1 MEYRAV
7 DVSRLVQGRERVY
20 LALIVLIQLSLLAGI
35 ALTGTWLVLAYFLVA
50 FAIAGVAHGMLV
62 GYLRGSAVRID
73 EHQFPDLHERLHAAG
88 KQLGMTRI
96 PEAYILQGDGL
107 LNAFATHF
115 FGRRYVVLYSDIVEP
130 AYDQG
135 PEVVDFIVAHELAHH
150 RRGHVTKLLLLWP
163 ARLMP
168 LLGKAYSRACEYT
181 CDRIAVAAVPQAGPR
196 GLALLAAG
204 KRLYGQLDTR
214 SYAEQSQR
222 LGGFWTW
229 AAELLSTHPHLSR
242 RIRAIERA
250 PQTHGLVIGPDPAA
264 SEAP

>member
-1 MEYRAV
+1 MHERAI
-7 DVSRLVQGRERVY
+7 DISRLVQGRERVY
-20 LALIVLIQLSLLAGI
+20 LLLLVLIQLALLAAIAAIGLWI
-35 ALTGTWLVLAYFLVA
+35 ALAYWVGALAF
-50 FAIAGVAHGMLV
+50 AGVAHGMLV

-73 EHQFPDLHERLHAAG
+73 EHQFPDLHERLTAAG
-88 KQLGMTRI
+88 AQLGMRRI

-115 FGRRYVVLYSDIVEP
+115 FGRRYIVLYSDIVEP
-130 AYDQG
+130 AYQQG
-135 PEVVDFIVAHELAHH
+135 PAVVDFIVAHELAHH

-168 LLGKAYSRACEYT
+168 FLGKAYSRACEYT
-181 CDRIAVAAVPQAGPR
+181 CDRIALAAVPEAGPR

-204 KRLYGQLDTR
+204 KLLYGRLNART
-214 SYAEQSQR
+214 YAEQSQR

-242 RIRAIERA
+242 RIRSIERA
-250 PQTHGLVIGPDPAA
+250 PQTHGLVVGPSAVGTDA
-264 SEAP
+264 S

>member
-1 MEYRAV
+1 MDDREV
-7 DVSRLVQGRERVY
+7 DVGRLVQGRERVY
-20 LALIVLIQLSLLAGI
+20 LALLVLIQLALLAGI
-35 ALTGTWLVLAYFLVA
+35 ALTGTWLLLAYWIFA

-73 EHQFPDLHERLHAAG
+73 EHQFPNLHERLEAAG
-88 KQLGMTRI
+88 KQLGMKRI

-130 AYDQG
+130 AYEQG
-135 PEVVDFIVAHELAHH
+135 SEIVDFIVAHELAHH

-181 CDRIAVAAVPQAGPR
+181 CDRIALAAVPQAGAR

-204 KRLYGQLDTR
+204 KRLYVRLDTR
-214 SYAEQSQR
+214 SYAEQSHR

-242 RIRAIERA
+242 RVRSIERA
-250 PQTHGLVIGPDPAA
+250 PQSHGLVVGPAPAG